1 MGDYAL
7 VLTLILLVVL
17 SSGCSTNT
25 YDTWTED
32 EQTRY
37 KYFLGL
43 QAVDTLQTY
52 KALKYACT
60 SDMPLNK
67 CLEEVNPLYGKSP
80 LVEKIVGVK
89 LLSNLLI
96 YAALRGELDSRREST
111 LNIMNIGTT
120 LVIINNQIV
129 INKAF

>member
-1 MGDYAL
+1 LRSSLTVLFL
-7 VLTLILLVVL
+7 VFL
-17 SSGCSTNT
+17 SGCAGTGYN
-25 YDTWTED
+25 DWTEK
-32 EQTRY
+32 EQTKY

-52 KALKYACT
+52 KGLKCT
-60 SDMPLNK
+60 SDKPLNE
-67 CLEEVNPLYGKSP
+67 CLEEANPVYGKSP
-80 LVEKIVGVK
+80 SLEKIVGVK

-111 LNIMNIGTT
+111 LNIMNIGIT

-129 INKAF
+129 INRHF

>member
-1 MGDYAL
+1 LRSSLTVLFL
-7 VLTLILLVVL
+7 VFL
-17 SSGCSTNT
+17 SGCAGTGYN
-25 YDTWTED
+25 DWTEK
-32 EQTRY
+32 EQTKY

-52 KALKYACT
+52 KGLKCT
-60 SDMPLNK
+60 SDKPLNE
-67 CLEEVNPLYGKSP
+67 CLEEANPVYGKSP
-80 LVEKIVGVK
+80 SLEKIVGVK

-129 INKAF
+129 INRHF

>member
-1 MGDYAL
+1 MRSSLTVLFL
-7 VLTLILLVVL
+7 VFLT
-17 SSGCSTNT
+17 GCAGTGYN
-25 YDTWTED
+25 DWTEK
-32 EQTRY
+32 EQTKY

-52 KALKYACT
+52 RGLKCT
-60 SDMPLNK
+60 SDKPLNE
-67 CLEEVNPLYGKSP
+67 CLEEANPVYGKSP
-80 LVEKIVGVK
+80 SPEKIVGIK

-96 YAALRGELDSRREST
+96 YAALRGELDSRRETT

-129 INKAF
+129 INRTF